1 MDRQENTAQQ
11 QTARRQPPLLQVA
24 RQARGSLENVYLKKK
39 KKKRRSVVFAQRT
52 LLLPSVKHGVFLMS
66 GKAEFRTTPFW
77 LM

>member
-39 KKKRRSVVFAQRT
+39 KK
-52 LLLPSVKHGVFLMS
+52 
-66 GKAEFRTTPFW
+66 AEKCCVCTEDTAASICETWCFFNVRES
-77 LM
+77 